1 MVTETKIEDHKNMSK
16 VQITVKENGS
26 IRIEA
31 EQIEL
36 LDSDG
41 KPYKLEGK
49 TSISLCRCGLSAK
62 KPFCDG
68 AHKGKFEH
76 KAIAPE

>member
-1 MVTETKIEDHKNMSK
+1 MVEIIIKETEDSMFK
-16 VQITVKENGS
+16 VQITIKENGS

-31 EQIEL
+31 DQIEL
-36 LDSDG
+36 LDSEG
-41 KPYKLEGK
+41 KPYNLEGK
-49 TSISLCRCGLSAK
+49 NSISLCRCGLSNK

-76 KAIAPE
+76 KAVAPE

>member
-1 MVTETKIEDHKNMSK
+1 MSK
-16 VQITVKENGS
+16 VQITIKENGS
-26 IRIEA
+26 IKIEA

-36 LDSDG
+36 LDSEG
-41 KPYKLEGK
+41 KPYNLEGK

-68 AHKGKFEH
+68 SHKGKFVH
-76 KAIAPE
+76 KASASEI